1 MLAKATLSG
10 GRGSKMDN
18 DHINFLH
25 RVASYAPYLPS
36 VTSSSL
42 TTSYDEHGDVLY
54 IDLAPGAA
62 AMSSQ
67 LDEEEIFVFRSSE
80 DSEAVRFAV
89 PFFRTYWRDR
99 PAGLLDHL
107 ASYAPRHQEAIAS
120 CLSNLGKKA

>member
-1 MLAKATLSG
+1 
-10 GRGSKMDN
+10 MDN
-18 DHINFLH
+18 DRIIFLH

-36 VTSSSL
+36 VTSSSP

-80 DSEAVRFAV
+80 DCEAVRFAV

>member
-1 MLAKATLSG
+1 
-10 GRGSKMDN
+10 MDN
-18 DHINFLH
+18 VNGGFIHK
-25 RVASYAPYLPS
+25 VAACASYLPS
-36 VTSSSL
+36 MTPASL

-89 PFFRTYWRDR
+89 PFFRTYWQPVCHPHD
-99 PAGLLDHL
+99 PI
-107 ASYAPRHQEAIAS
+107 S
-120 CLSNLGKKA
+120 

>member
-1 MLAKATLSG
+1 
-10 GRGSKMDN
+10 MDN
-18 DHINFLH
+18 GHINFLH

-89 PFFRTYWRDR
+89 PFFRTYWQPVCHPHD
-99 PAGLLDHL
+99 PI
-107 ASYAPRHQEAIAS
+107 S
-120 CLSNLGKKA
+120 